1 MRTAARQGS
10 ARSAAKRFGFL
21 PSSVLRLPSPAH
33 GIRPER
39 RRHCSRSMSQPIFCS
54 LHPLPPLAAQAEAAH
69 PQAVPPPAA
78 ATPRRSVAVTKR
90 SSSSS
95 SSASRRASN
104 SARPSADNRRT
115 MGGPPVGIS
124 PHNYSSAVAKNKCL
138 ADGNKT
144 RTSAKPT
151 NNQSA
156 LRSFHPTECRSHSG
170 PRQPFAALTR
180 DHLTPEA
187 GTNCHRLA

>member
-10 ARSAAKRFGFL
+10 ARSAARRFGFL
-21 PSSVLRLPSPAH
+21 PSSVLRLPIQPTAYD
-33 GIRPER
+33 
-39 RRHCSRSMSQPIFCS
+39 RSGGDTVPDQCHSPIFCS
-54 LHPLPPLAAQAEAAH
+54 RHPLPPLAAQAEAAH

-78 ATPRRSVAVTKR
+78 ATPRHSVAVTKR
-90 SSSSS
+90 SSS

-138 ADGNKT
+138 ADSNKT

-151 NNQSA
+151 NNQQSA

-180 DHLTPEA
+180 GHLTPEA